1 MKIALAHPELAPLL
15 IAAGLIVAL
24 CTVALVRRR
33 RALAAFAGPG
43 ARLVSA
49 DPALQVA
56 KLILVGAACLLVVL
70 ALVGPQ
76 IGEVPRRAAT
86 SRLDTVIALDV
97 SQSMAVRDV
106 DIDRLHSAQ
115 RAIELLGQQLSGGR
129 VGLTLFAGSSALRYP
144 LTASTK
150 IVGPALDTSG
160 HGFRVQP
167 GSSLRIALQGAA
179 AQFPTAET
187 GDLRTR
193 AIVVISDGEDPAPD
207 LPPLDSYLAR
217 GLHVF
222 TLGIGTPEGGPV
234 PVYDSQGRF
243 QQMLV
248 DANGTQVTSRL
259 DEARLTGLAAA
270 GGGRYVRYDGDTAA
284 KTLSDALRA
293 IDPAVAATEGGVSP
307 EDRYQFFLGL
317 AVVLLVADWLISE
330 RRPMP
335 RPRVP
340 RGRAAPRRRLIA
352 SATGLLLLVVACG
365 PQDPIADQLDAANQ
379 IFTRDPA
386 GAVARYRDLQ
396 AKRPAAPEISI
407 DLGNAVAATG
417 EHDRA
422 LVEYSR
428 AIDTAKGRTR
438 AIAFYDR
445 ATSLFRLGRILDA
458 RAAYVEA
465 LRLDPNDRDAKFN
478 IEVIDRILGTIRSQR
493 PASAS
498 SSPGAS
504 TAPSGRQQPGG
515 SPQPTAPAA
524 ASGTPAGTPVPDA
537 TGSSGPTQPESVQ
550 SALTSFRRDLTVD
563 EALKLLDALRGE
575 QRGLPALLE
584 GTGVRRGGNVDVP
597 Y

>member
-1 MKIALAHPELAPLL
+1 VRIGLAHPELAPLL
-15 IAAGLIVAL
+15 IAAALIVAL
-24 CTVALVRRR
+24 CALAIVRRR

-43 ARLVSA
+43 ARLASA
-49 DPALQVA
+49 SPARQIA
-56 KLILVGAACLLVVL
+56 KAILAGAASVLVVL

-76 IGEVPRRAAT
+76 VGEVPRRTAT

-106 DIDRLHSAQ
+106 DIDRLHAAQ
-115 RAIELLGQQLSGGR
+115 RAIELIGQQLSGGR
-129 VGLTLFAGSSALRYP
+129 VGLTLFAGTSVLRYP
-144 LTASTK
+144 LTAATK

-167 GSSLRIALQGAA
+167 GSSLRAALQGAA

-187 GDLRTR
+187 GDLRAR

-207 LPPLDSYLAR
+207 LPPLDPYLAR
-217 GLHVF
+217 GIHVF

-234 PVYDSQGRF
+234 PVYDVKGEF
-243 QQMLV
+243 VQMLV
-248 DANGTQVTSRL
+248 DANGAQVTSRL
-259 DEARLTGLAAA
+259 DEARLESLAAA
-270 GGGRYVRYDGDTAA
+270 GGGRYVHFDGDAAA
-284 KTLSDALRA
+284 KTLTDALRA
-293 IDPAVAATEGGVSP
+293 VDTAGATVEGGVSP

-317 AVVLLVADWLISE
+317 ALILLVADWLLND
-330 RRPMP
+330 RRAMP

-340 RGRAAPRRRLIA
+340 RGRPAPRRRIIG
-352 SATGLLLLVVACG
+352 ATTALLLLIVACA

-379 IFTRDPA
+379 VFTRDPA
-386 GAVARYRDLQ
+386 GAVTRYRELQ

-407 DLGNAVAATG
+407 DLGNALAALG

-422 LVEYSR
+422 LVEYGR
-428 AIDTAKGRTR
+428 GIDTAKGATR

-445 ATSLFRLGRILDA
+445 ATSLFRAGRILDA

-478 IEVIDRILGTIRSQR
+478 IELIDRILGLLRSQTAT
-493 PASAS
+493 PT

-504 TAPSGRQQPGG
+504 TEPPGRQQPAG
-515 SPQPTAPAA
+515 SPQPTAPAGGSGNPTGTA
-524 ASGTPAGTPVPDA
+524 APDA
-537 TGSSGPTQPESVQ
+537 TGPTSATQAESVQ
-550 SALTSFRRDLTVD
+550 SALTNFRRDLTAE
-563 EALKLLDALRGE
+563 EALRLLDALRGE